1 MIKVSTFCSG
11 IGAAEQAIK
20 NLNVEHKVV
29 FACEIDK
36 YARAT
41 YEANHDAELMI
52 HDMCE
57 PDYIGEQYY
66 SDINVSGLPCFKAG
80 TLITTDS
87 GLVPIEQ
94 IKKGDF
100 VLTHK
105 NRFCEVVI
113 PMVKQSKS
121 ILNIKI
127 QGSPLLEAT
136 SEHPFYVREMSRKWN
151 NNRRCDERVFSEPK
165 WVAAKDLIAG
175 KHFVGFGMNTKS
187 ENIYNLNKEECWF
200 LGRYMADGYLTSR
213 GKRTKTEERLVYK
226 ISLCIGY
233 AKVDSFPSF
242 KTIKT
247 SPIKERTVTKFHT
260 YNQRLHGLCLE
271 IGCGS
276 ENKQIPG
283 FIMDLPIDLLSIFIE
298 GYLSG
303 DGSVRDE
310 KYSLTTVSKK
320 LAYSFSQAVY
330 KCYNTPASIT
340 FTKRPLTTIIEGRT
354 VNQKDTYYVQ
364 FYKETRKQN
373 NGIFIDGNIWQ
384 PVKSVIENTEYN
396 NLVYNFEVSEDNSY
410 VAENCIVHN
419 CQAFSL
425 AGKRLGELDKRGLLF
440 YDFYRYIKNQQ
451 PKIFIIENVKGLL
464 SQDNGKTF
472 QNWLQLLGRSLNTM
486 EQLYIHED
494 SLEYNLH
501 YQVLNSKDFGVPQNR
516 ERIFIVGIRK
526 DLPNNFRFP
535 IGWKLDKRLRDV
547 LEIEVE
553 EKYYLSE
560 KMIAGFLKHNL
571 DTVEKN
577 RGFKFE
583 PIKDTYKEIAS
594 TVTARYFKM
603 GVDDNYIQ
611 EPFCV
616 AMRGRNPENPSDRTT
631 GANLEQTL
639 EANSQGIT
647 NTISTVQKDNL
658 IVEPQPIPLL
668 ELLKLLDDST
678 DEPQIHQKGR
688 GYNKGGLHDI
698 CPPITSNSFEQNN
711 LLVEGNDWILGG
723 LQEHQTPRTDGICP
737 TLTSAMG
744 MGGGQT
750 PIVKPNQRIR
760 RLTPLECFR
769 LQAFS
774 DEFFYKAKAVNSDT
788 QLYKQAGNTI
798 TVTVIKAI
806 INNLLHL
813 LK

>member
-20 NLNVEHKVV
+20 ELNVPHKVV
-29 FACEIDK
+29 FAAEKDK

-66 SDINVSGLPCFKAG
+66 SDINISGLP
-80 TLITTDS
+80 
-87 GLVPIEQ
+87 
-94 IKKGDF
+94 
-100 VLTHK
+100 
-105 NRFCEVVI
+105 
-113 PMVKQSKS
+113 
-121 ILNIKI
+121 
-127 QGSPLLEAT
+127 
-136 SEHPFYVREMSRKWN
+136 
-151 NNRRCDERVFSEPK
+151 
-165 WVAAKDLIAG
+165 
-175 KHFVGFGMNTKS
+175 
-187 ENIYNLNKEECWF
+187 
-200 LGRYMADGYLTSR
+200 
-213 GKRTKTEERLVYK
+213 
-226 ISLCIGY
+226 
-233 AKVDSFPSF
+233 
-242 KTIKT
+242 
-247 SPIKERTVTKFHT
+247 
-260 YNQRLHGLCLE
+260 
-271 IGCGS
+271 
-276 ENKQIPG
+276 
-283 FIMDLPIDLLSIFIE
+283 
-298 GYLSG
+298 
-303 DGSVRDE
+303 
-310 KYSLTTVSKK
+310 
-320 LAYSFSQAVY
+320 
-330 KCYNTPASIT
+330 
-340 FTKRPLTTIIEGRT
+340 
-354 VNQKDTYYVQ
+354 
-364 FYKETRKQN
+364 
-373 NGIFIDGNIWQ
+373 
-384 PVKSVIENTEYN
+384 
-396 NLVYNFEVSEDNSY
+396 
-410 VAENCIVHN
+410 

-440 YDFYRYIKNQQ
+440 YDFYRYVKNQQ

-526 DLPNNFRFP
+526 DLPNDFRFP
-535 IGWKLDKRLRDV
+535 IGWRLDKRLRDV
-547 LEIEVE
+547 LETNVD

-560 KMIAGFLKHNL
+560 KMISSLVNHQEFN
-571 DTVEKN
+571 
-577 RGFKFE
+577 KFN
-583 PIKDTYKEIAS
+583 PTYGENIAS
-594 TVTARYFKM
+594 CITARVHKM
-603 GVDDNYIQ
+603 GNSDNYINVNKIVFINQDTQASQVYGTDGISPTLTSGTHGYAQGYIQ

-658 IVEPQPIPLL
+658 IVEPQ
-668 ELLKLLDDST
+668 
-678 DEPQIHQKGR
+678 IHQKSR

-711 LLVEGNDWILGG
+711 LLVESNDWVVGG
-723 LQEHQTPRTDGICP
+723 LQEHQIPRTDGICP
-737 TLTSAMG
+737 SLTSAMG

-750 PIVKPNQRIR
+750 PIVPQNSRIR
-760 RLTPLECFR
+760 RLTPLEVFR
-769 LQAFS
+769 LQGYS
-774 DEFFYKAKAVNSDT
+774 DEFFYKAKYQNIDEFILSDNITARLLKNGKIERLSDT